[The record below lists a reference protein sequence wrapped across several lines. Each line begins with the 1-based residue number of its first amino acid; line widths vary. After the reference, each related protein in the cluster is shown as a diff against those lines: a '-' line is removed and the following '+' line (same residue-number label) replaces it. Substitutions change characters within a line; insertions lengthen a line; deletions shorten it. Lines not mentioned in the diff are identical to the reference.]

1 MSTFVVN
8 RRARFDF
15 DILETFEA
23 GLSLLGTEVKSIRAG
38 KVKLDGS
45 YVVVRGGEAFLV
57 GASITAFQPINTAKS
72 YDPERSRKLLL
83 SQKEL
88 TRIHRETEAG
98 NLTAI
103 PLSLYNKG
111 GKIKLELALAR
122 GKKKA
127 DKRESIKSRDVKREI
142 DRTLKQQ

>member
-1 MSTFVVN
+1 MN
-8 RRARFDF
+8 YAGNKRARFDF

-23 GLSLLGTEVKSIRAG
+23 GLALLGTEVKSIRAG
-38 KVKLDGS
+38 RVKLEGS

-57 GASITAFQPINTAKS
+57 GASIAAFQPINTAKN

-83 SQKEL
+83 SEKEL
-88 TRIHRETEAG
+88 ALIHRQTEQAH
-98 NLTAI
+98 LTAV

-122 GKKKA
+122 GKKQA

>member
-1 MSTFVVN
+1 MSAY
-8 RRARFDF
+8 ARNKKVHFDF
-15 DILETFEA
+15 EILETFEA
-23 GLSLLGTEVKSIRAG
+23 GLVLLGTEVKSIRAG
-38 KVKLDGS
+38 KVKLEGS

-57 GASITAFQPINTAKS
+57 GASIAAFQPVNTS
-72 YDPERSRKLLL
+72 RGYDPERSRKLLL

-88 TRIHRETEAG
+88 ARIHRETEHTY
-98 NLTAI
+98 LTAV

-111 GKIKLELALAR
+111 SKIKLELALAR

-127 DKRESIKSRDVKREI
+127 DKRESIKSRDVKRLI

>member
-1 MSTFVVN
+1 MSYAGN
-8 RRARFDF
+8 KRARFDF

-23 GLSLLGTEVKSIRAG
+23 GLALLGTEVKSIRAG
-38 KVKLDGS
+38 RAKLEGS
-45 YVVVRGGEAFLV
+45 YIVVRGDEAFLV
-57 GASITAFQPINTAKS
+57 GASIAAFQPVNTSKS

-83 SQKEL
+83 SPKEL
-88 TRIHRETEAG
+88 AIIYRQTEQAH
-98 NLTAI
+98 LTAI

-111 GKIKLELALAR
+111 RYIKLEFAIAR
-122 GKKKA
+122 GKKQA

>member
-1 MSTFVVN
+1 MSTLAGN
-8 RRARFDF
+8 KRARFDF

-23 GLSLLGTEVKSIRAG
+23 GLALLGTEVKSIRAG
-38 KVKLDGS
+38 RAKLEGS

-57 GASITAFQPINTAKS
+57 GASISAFQPVNTAKG

-88 TRIHRETEAG
+88 ALIHRQTEQAH
-98 NLTAI
+98 LTAV

-122 GKKKA
+122 GKKQA

>member
-1 MSTFVVN
+1 MSSLAGN
-8 RRARFDF
+8 KRARFDF

-23 GLSLLGTEVKSIRAG
+23 GLSLLGTEVKAIRAG
-38 KVKLDGS
+38 KAKLEGS

-57 GASITAFQPINTAKS
+57 GASIAAFQPINTAKS

-88 TRIHRETEAG
+88 TLIHRQTEQAH
-98 NLTAI
+98 LTAV
-103 PLSLYNKG
+103 PLSLYSKG

-122 GKKKA
+122 GKKQA